1 MKYAIW
7 NQCGFDGLDCSGE
20 TKVEKLVY
28 SCFSSSLGHLIR
40 PKYQSDARSYVKE
53 EFEIESDRVCF
64 GR

>member
-1 MKYAIW
+1 M
-7 NQCGFDGLDCSGE
+7 GLMVW
-20 TKVEKLVY
+20 TVVERLY